1 MNLFTAIYELTT
13 FDHAACDAQIV
24 SHGLH
29 PMVVKAGSS
38 FEGVSLG
45 SAFIAVW
52 SVVVVAQTVRAF
64 RNRRNGSRTDRSWLW
79 VGPVMCAFAAVSI
92 VAQSR
97 GVIEYADTCRS
108 LLHLT

>member
-1 MNLFTAIYELTT
+1 MDFFTAIHELTT

-38 FEGVSLG
+38 FQGVYLG

-52 SVVVVAQTVRAF
+52 FVIVVTQTVRGF
-64 RNRRNGSRTDRSWLW
+64 RNRRNGSRRNRYWLW
-79 VGPVMCAFAAVSI
+79 VGPVMCVFGAVAI

-97 GVIEYADTCRS
+97 GVIEYANVCRS
-108 LLHLT
+108 LLHLP